1 MRKFEQFFKSI
12 AKVRSNVRGEN
23 GVVAKAIIGA
33 SIDNHRTLT
42 LNQTV
47 QYLLAIRKV
56 KLAKQLQAVSEVIV
70 PEIKVNRSN
79 RTDAIDLS
87 EFVNTYRNYV
97 MDTKTLRR
105 TVAAKLSKVV

>member
-12 AKVRSNVRGEN
+12 AQVRSNVRGEN

-97 MDTKTLRR
+97 MNTKTLRR